1 MMTQGM
7 GYEFDRKTALTLG
20 FMTGYV
26 KKSTPDSEMARMRE
40 AFALACAAI
49 QAWPNATEAWQAAD
63 ALTALIKDLR
73 GEAADFRGY
82 LAAYLQDYHGVTTAE
97 LAAFMGVT
105 PARASQIITRAR
117 KKGNPVTEPITL
129 PEQPHV
135 ALAIITSDRG
145 VLIAKRRDGIPP
157 WTFLGGEIH
166 EGESAGDALRRR
178 VEAEGGLPV
187 TSVHFI
193 GRRIHPKTS
202 RVMVYGHVEV
212 GPGEPKLGD
221 PDDLEEVRWVSIN
234 ETRDL
239 MPDMYSPVRQY
250 LDEFERDS

>member
-1 MMTQGM
+1 MP
-7 GYEFDRKTALTLG
+7 
-20 FMTGYV
+20 GYV
-26 KKSTPDSEMARMRE
+26 KKTTPDSEMARMRE
-40 AFALACAAI
+40 SFALACAAI
-49 QAWPNATEAWQAAD
+49 KAWPNATEAWRAMEELQK
-63 ALTALIKDLR
+63 LIAELR

-82 LAAYLQDYHGVTTAE
+82 LATYLQDYHGVTTAE
-97 LAAFMGVT
+97 VAAFMGVSA
-105 PARASQIITRAR
+105 ARASQIITRAR

-135 ALAIITSDRG
+135 ALAIITSDQG

-157 WTFLGGEIH
+157 WTFLGGEIRD
-166 EGESAGDALRRR
+166 GESAGDALRRR
-178 VEAEGGLPV
+178 VQAEAGLPV

-212 GPGEPKLGD
+212 GPGEPQLGD
-221 PDDLEEVRWVSIN
+221 PDDLTEVRWVSVG

-250 LDEFERDS
+250 LDEYERDA

>member
-1 MMTQGM
+1 
-7 GYEFDRKTALTLG
+7 
-20 FMTGYV
+20 MTGLP
-26 KKSTPDSEMARMRE
+26 KGTTPEGEMEHLRE
-40 AFALACAAI
+40 AFALATAAI
-49 QAWPNATEAWQAAD
+49 YAMPNATEAWRAAD
-63 ALTALIKDLR
+63 ALSGLIKELR

-97 LAAFMGVT
+97 IAAFMGVS

-135 ALAIITSDRG
+135 ALAIITSDQG

-157 WTFLGGEIH
+157 WTFLGGEIQA
-166 EGESAGDALRRR
+166 GESAGDALRRR
-178 VEAEGGLPV
+178 VEAEAGLPV
-187 TSVHFI
+187 MSVHFI

-221 PDDLEEVRWVSIN
+221 PEDLEEVRWVGID
-234 ETRDL
+234 ETREL

-250 LDEFERDS
+250 LDEYQRDS